1 MGHQYAKIA
10 FTETVRQLQSEKNSR
25 NSYARMD
32 AGEDYNYL
40 LGQNEADFIHARDSF
55 YMASVSEID
64 WPYLQHRGGPKGF
77 MQVVDESTLGFADFS
92 GNKQYVSTGNFRN
105 NNRVALF
112 FMDYPNRRRL
122 KLLGRIEEIGDGN
135 SALMR
140 RFNEA
145 SAGEEGNY
153 RRKIERGFLIHIDA
167 FDWNCPQHITPRFSE
182 SEIER
187 AIAPL
192 IAENKALKEQIAR
205 MKK

>member
-1 MGHQYAKIA
+1 
-10 FTETVRQLQSEKNSR
+10 
-25 NSYARMD
+25 
-32 AGEDYNYL
+32 
-40 LGQNEADFIHARDSF
+40 
-55 YMASVSEID
+55 MASVSETD

-122 KLLGRIEEIGDGN
+122 KLLGRIEEVSDEN

-140 RFNEA
+140 KFNKA

-153 RRKIERGFLIHIDA
+153 RRKIERGFLIHIEA
-167 FDWNCPQHITPRFSE
+167 YDWNCPQHITPRFSE
-182 SEIER
+182 SEIES

-192 IAENKALKEQIAR
+192 IAENKALKEQLER
-205 MKK
+205 MRK